1 MCVLKSYIYVELKM
15 PVCVDADTA
24 IRVPRGFLEKLAAL
38 LSLNEGHPK
47 VPSAPCRD
55 VL

>member
-24 IRVPRGFLEKLAAL
+24 IKESPVVSSR
-38 LSLNEGHPK
+38 N
-47 VPSAPCRD
+47 
-55 VL
+55 